1 MTDKINPDDFP
12 EGYRGGKYIRGGLQV
27 AAGAVPFAGGL
38 LSAIA
43 GAWSEG
49 EQEKVNR
56 FIKHWMQMLADE
68 LREKEQTI
76 VEIMARLDLNDE
88 RIAERVE
95 SREYQSILKKT
106 FREWAGAESEDKRVL
121 IRNILA
127 NAAASSMTSDDVI
140 RMFVDWVRTFSVL
153 HFTVVGAIYNSA
165 GITRRAIWE
174 KIGKG
179 PVREDS
185 ADADLFKLLVRDLST
200 GGIIHQHRETDYAGR
215 FLKKTPARPHA
226 ASTSTSKVA
235 KSAFDDG
242 DAYELTELGE
252 QFVHYAMTDLPPRI
266 GYNAMGNS
274 ASAAP

>member
-1 MTDKINPDDFP
+1 MTDDLNPHDFP
-12 EGYRGGKYIRGGLQV
+12 EGYHGGRYIRGGLQAV
-27 AAGAVPFAGGL
+27 GGVVPFAGGL
-38 LSAIA
+38 LSAIS

-56 FIKHWMQMLADE
+56 FVKHWMQMVADE
-68 LREKEQTI
+68 IREQEETI

-88 RIAERVE
+88 KIAERVE
-95 SREYQSILKKT
+95 SKEYQSLLKKT

-140 RMFVDWVRTFSVL
+140 RVFVDWIRTFSVL
-153 HFTVVGAIYNSA
+153 HFKVIGAIYNDA
-165 GITRRAIWE
+165 GVTRRAIWA
-174 KIGKG
+174 KIGKA

-185 ADADLFKLLVRDLST
+185 ADADLFKLLIRDLST
-200 GGIIHQHRETDYAGR
+200 GGIIRQHRETDYAGR
-215 FLKKTPARPHA
+215 FLKKTPPRPPS
-226 ASTSTSKVA
+226 STVATSKVT

-266 GYNAMGNS
+266 SFSSNDTS
-274 ASAAP
+274 KAS

>member
-1 MTDKINPDDFP
+1 VTDKIGLDDFP
-12 EGYRGGKYIRGGLQV
+12 DGYRAGKYIRGGLQV
-27 AAGAVPFAGGL
+27 AGGAVPFAGGL

-56 FIKHWMQMLADE
+56 FIKHWMQMIADE
-68 LREKEQTI
+68 IREKEETI

-95 SREYQSILKKT
+95 SKEYQSILKKT

-153 HFTVVGAIYNSA
+153 HFKVVGAIYNSA
-165 GITRRAIWE
+165 GITRRTIWE

-200 GGIIHQHRETDYAGR
+200 GGIIRQHRETDHAGR
-215 FLKKTPARPHA
+215 FLKKAPARPQA
-226 ASTSTSKVA
+226 ASFSANKVA

-242 DAYELTELGE
+242 ETYELTELGE

-266 GYNAMGNS
+266 AYSGAT
-274 ASAAP
+274 PPEP

>member
-1 MTDKINPDDFP
+1 
-12 EGYRGGKYIRGGLQV
+12 
-27 AAGAVPFAGGL
+27 
-38 LSAIA
+38 
-43 GAWSEG
+43 
-49 EQEKVNR
+49 
-56 FIKHWMQMLADE
+56 MQMIADE
-68 LREKEQTI
+68 IREKEETI

-88 RIAERVE
+88 RTAERVE
-95 SREYQSILKKT
+95 SKEYQSIQKKT

-153 HFTVVGAIYNSA
+153 HFKVVGAIYNSA
-165 GITRRAIWE
+165 GITRRTIWE

-200 GGIIHQHRETDYAGR
+200 GGIIRQHRETDYA
-215 FLKKTPARPHA
+215 RPQS
-226 ASTSTSKVA
+226 ASFSENKVA

-266 GYNAMGNS
+266 QYTSPPSAEAVKNTNPASMSVNGARDDNS
-274 ASAAP
+274 

>member
-1 MTDKINPDDFP
+1 
-12 EGYRGGKYIRGGLQV
+12 V
-27 AAGAVPFAGGL
+27 AFKSRA
-38 LSAIA
+38 
-43 GAWSEG
+43 
-49 EQEKVNR
+49 
-56 FIKHWMQMLADE
+56 
-68 LREKEQTI
+68 QTI

-153 HFTVVGAIYNSA
+153 HFKVVGAIYNSA
-165 GITRRAIWE
+165 EITRRAIWE

-179 PVREDS
+179 AVREDS
-185 ADADLFKLLVRDLST
+185 ADADLFKLVVRDLST
-200 GGIIHQHRETDYAGR
+200 GGIIRQHRETDYAGR
-215 FLKKTPARPHA
+215 FLKKAPLRSQPAL
-226 ASTSTSKVA
+226 TSGNRVA

-266 GYNAMGNS
+266 TYNATDNS
-274 ASAAP
+274 KYPEL